1 MLTDIRARGGDGRG
15 ASSTGAG
22 GRPGVSLG
30 ALSGAGG
37 AYDLSVTPSASE
49 FRFRDIAVTAYGP
62 SVLASIGAGAATP
75 VFALHARDLGASVA
89 AAAFVVALLGLGSL
103 LVSLP
108 AGALVARIGER
119 AALVIAGVVDAV
131 AMIGAALSTS
141 VVALG
146 VCVTV
151 TGGAWTVFM
160 LARQGFVIDAVPLTH
175 RARAL
180 SGLGGANRFGIFLGP
195 LLGAGLIELGGLRAV
210 FWLAAVMALSAA
222 VLAWRG
228 PDLDEERRRDA
239 GRTGH
244 LSVRGVLWAQRRTF
258 ATLGVA
264 VLVIGVSRSL
274 RPILIPLWAE
284 QLGVGASA
292 TSLLLAVAA
301 GVDLLFFLPGG
312 WLMDRRGRAVVAV
325 PVVASVAVACVLL
338 PLVGGVVALTAVA
351 LLIAVGNGL
360 GSGIVMTLGADAA
373 PIGARAQFLGGWR
386 LFGDLGNAAGPLLV
400 SLVSAL
406 ATLGVAS
413 VVVGGLLGL
422 GTCWVGYWTRRSDAD
437 RRAAEPFVARR

>member
-1 MLTDIRARGGDGRG
+1 MTVPAPSPRA
-15 ASSTGAG
+15 A
-22 GRPGVSLG
+22 
-30 ALSGAGG
+30 
-37 AYDLSVTPSASE
+37 PSAP

-75 VFALHARDLGASVA
+75 VLALLARDLGASVA
-89 AAAFVVALLGLGSL
+89 TAAFVVALLGLGSL
-103 LVSLP
+103 VVSLP
-108 AGALVARIGER
+108 AGALVARVGER
-119 AALVIAGVVDAV
+119 VALVVAGVVDAA
-131 AMIGAALSTS
+131 AMVGAALTGS
-141 VVALG
+141 VVVLG
-146 VCVTV
+146 VCVAV

-160 LARQGFVIDAVPLTH
+160 LARQGFVIDSVPLTH

-195 LLGAGLIELGGLRAV
+195 LLGAGLIALGGLRTV
-210 FWLAAVMALSAA
+210 FWLAAVMALAA
-222 VLAWRG
+222 ALLAWRG
-228 PDLDEERRRDA
+228 PDLDAERRRDA
-239 GRTGH
+239 GRVGH
-244 LSVRGVLWAQRRTF
+244 QTVRAVLWAQRRTF

-274 RPILIPLWAE
+274 RPILVPLWAE

-312 WLMDRRGRAVVAV
+312 WLMDRRGRALVAV
-325 PVVASVAVACVLL
+325 PVVASVAVACLLL
-338 PLVGGVVALTAVA
+338 PLVGSVAGLGALA

-373 PIGARAQFLGGWR
+373 PVGARAQFLGGWR
-386 LFGDLGNAAGPLLV
+386 LFGDLGNSIGPLLV
-400 SLVSAL
+400 SAVAAV

-422 GTCWVGYWTRRSDAD
+422 GTCWVGFWTRRSDRD
-437 RRAAEPFVARR
+437 RRESAGPPG